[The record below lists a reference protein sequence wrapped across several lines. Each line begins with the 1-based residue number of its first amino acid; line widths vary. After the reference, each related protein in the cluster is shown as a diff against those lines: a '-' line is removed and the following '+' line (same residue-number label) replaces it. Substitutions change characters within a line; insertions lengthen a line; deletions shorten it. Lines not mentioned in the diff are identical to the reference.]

1 MKKRERRVKLTL
13 TNLLF
18 LLRCSKSYI
27 LITSILLLTSSFPQ
41 ESFANKF
48 LSDTFVS
55 IVKSTKAS
63 IVNIHTTKILK
74 DSTQHRGFRIKG
86 QGSGVVYNNQGF
98 IVTNK
103 HVVKDAGEIII
114 RLYDGSEYRR
124 KLLAQMKG
132 QASLY

>member
-1 MKKRERRVKLTL
+1 MKLTL